1 MAAALA
7 LHAIA
12 VHSIGHAGLMIPESR
27 NAIDRDAASL
37 GHAVV
42 FGKPT
47 NLSGFSYRGHGQ
59 AALWW
64 SQGCSIG
71 CEFCLTDPKHPDNNG
86 SIPTKPINGNPP
98 HADKAGFRKS
108 YCENP
113 KTKAVLP
120 KEYWTMNVHAA
131 DGAENDSYRYNPWR
145 GTSSVCLC
153 VSVCLCACV
162 PVCLLCVSVCVYDC
176 DVSTK
181 QGGLY
186 GCH

>member
-86 SIPTKPINGNPP
+86 SIPKGPLTGNAP
-98 HADKAGFRKS
+98 HGDKAGFRKS
-108 YCENP
+108 YCASP

-120 KEYWTMNVHAA
+120 KEFWTMNIHAI
-131 DGAENDSYRYNPWR
+131 DGAVNDSYRFNPWR
-145 GTSSVCLC
+145 APGS
-153 VSVCLCACV
+153 A
-162 PVCLLCVSVCVYDC
+162 PVVDPW
-176 DVSTK
+176 
-181 QGGLY
+181 
-186 GCH
+186 